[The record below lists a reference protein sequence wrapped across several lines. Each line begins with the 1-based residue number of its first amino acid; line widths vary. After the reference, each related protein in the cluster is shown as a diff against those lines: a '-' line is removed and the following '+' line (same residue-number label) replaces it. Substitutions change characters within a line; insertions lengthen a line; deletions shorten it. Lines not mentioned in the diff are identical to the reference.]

1 MRRIQMKIL
10 NDIRNESSINTL
22 FEKEPYILEFD
33 LEGENMIYFKSDSI
47 KHLVENQIN
56 TPTTISKL
64 KTIADEN
71 DLSLAYFSVNEN
83 GIYFLMNQDIAE
95 IDNFGELIYAN
106 GRFVQFLDLN
116 SSVTDFEDNL
126 KQTIDHIMNDQFDIL
141 CLGNLEFQKLQ

>member
-1 MRRIQMKIL
+1 MKIL

>member
-1 MRRIQMKIL
+1 MKIL

-56 TPTTISKL
+56 TSTTISKL

-95 IDNFGELIYAN
+95 IDNFGELIYTN

-141 CLGNLEFQKLQ
+141 CLGNLEF

>member
-1 MRRIQMKIL
+1 MKIL

-83 GIYFLMNQDIAE
+83 GIYFLMN
-95 IDNFGELIYAN
+95 
-106 GRFVQFLDLN
+106 
-116 SSVTDFEDNL
+116 
-126 KQTIDHIMNDQFDIL
+126 
-141 CLGNLEFQKLQ
+141 

>member
-1 MRRIQMKIL
+1 MKIL

-47 KHLVENQIN
+47 KHFVENQIN

-116 SSVTDFEDNL
+116 SSVTDFGNNL

-141 CLGNLEFQKLQ
+141 CLGNLEF

>member
-1 MRRIQMKIL
+1 MKIL

-106 GRFVQFLDLN
+106 GRFAQFLDLN
-116 SSVTDFEDNL
+116 SSVTDFENNL

-141 CLGNLEFQKLQ
+141 CLGNLEF